1 MRAAAAGIPASSC
14 RPAPRPSRRR
24 HSPEDAPQHFTW
36 VAGFPAADSP
46 ASSTLTRELVKWQPT
61 HAGLIDD
68 LDPGHY
74 VDNPSA

>member
-1 MRAAAAGIPASSC
+1 MRQRLASLRPPAARHLDLPVAAIPL
-14 RPAPRPSRRR
+14 RTLPST
-24 HSPEDAPQHFTW
+24 SPGSP
-36 VAGFPAADSP
+36 GLLAADSP